1 MRKLAIGNTGIT
13 VSELCHGTLILGHL
27 QADLTPE
34 EGARAIAA
42 SLEAGVNFYDTAQGY
57 RTYPHLA
64 LGLKG
69 VPETRTVIAGK
80 SHASSYRQMRA
91 DVEEC
96 LRELSRSYIDIF
108 HLHLVASQEAL
119 RARQGALDCLVEMRQ
134 SGVIRAVA
142 ASTHTVA
149 GVRALN
155 REAAIEVIFP
165 VLNQH
170 GLGIIDGTLD
180 EMLDSLGESKQ
191 RGKFVYA
198 MKPLGGGHL
207 ANEVEEALNYLREL
221 DVCDAVAVGM
231 KDEAEVEMNVAVFED
246 RPVPDEIRQRVAGVA
261 RRLVIYDRCN
271 LCGLCIDECDQGA
284 LRLGETRAEVDD
296 ARCIFCG
303 YCAAVCSEY
312 VIRVV

>member
-1 MRKLAIGNTGIT
+1 MRKLAVADTGIT
-13 VSELCHGTLILGHL
+13 VSELCHGTLVLGHL
-27 QADLTPE
+27 QANLTPE

-42 SLEAGVNFYDTAQGY
+42 SLEAGVNFYDTAKGY

-64 LGLKG
+64 LGLRD
-69 VPETRTVIAGK
+69 VPEVQTVIAGK
-80 SHASSYRQMRA
+80 SHAGSHSEMRA

-96 LRELSRSYIDIF
+96 LRDLSRSYIDIF
-108 HLHLVASQEAL
+108 HLRLVASEEAL
-119 RARQGALDCLVEMRQ
+119 RTRHGALDCLVECRR
-134 SGVIRAVA
+134 SGTIRAVA

-155 REAAIEVIFP
+155 CEPAIDVIFP
-165 VLNQH
+165 VLIQH

-180 EMLDSLGESKQ
+180 EMLESLRESKQ

-207 ANEVEEALNYLREL
+207 SNEVKEALNYLREL

-231 KDEAEVEMNVAVFED
+231 KDEAEVQMNVAIFED
-246 RPVPDEIRQRVAGVA
+246 RRVPDDIRQHVAGVA
-261 RRLVIYDRCN
+261 RRWIVYDRCN
-271 LCGLCIDECDQGA
+271 LCGLCIDECDQDA
-284 LRLGETRAEVDD
+284 LTLGETRAEVDNS
-296 ARCIFCG
+296 RCIFCG
-303 YCAAVCSEY
+303 YCAAVCPEY

>member
-1 MRKLAIGNTGIT
+1 MRKLTIGNTGIT

-27 QADLTPE
+27 QARLTPE
-34 EGARAIAA
+34 EGARAIVA
-42 SLEAGVNFYDTAQGY
+42 SLDAGVNFYDTAQGY

-69 VPETRTVIAGK
+69 VPEGQTVIASK
-80 SHASSYRQMRA
+80 SHASSYSQMRA

-108 HLHLVASQEAL
+108 HLHLVASEEAL
-119 RARQGALDCLVEMRQ
+119 RARQGALDCLVELRQ
-134 SGVIRAVA
+134 SGAIRAVA

-149 GVRALN
+149 GVRAFN
-155 REAAIEVIFP
+155 REPAIEVIFP
-165 VLNQH
+165 VLNRYGH
-170 GLGIIDGTLD
+170 GIIDGTLD
-180 EMLDSLGESKQ
+180 EMLESLKESKQ

-207 ANEVEEALNYLREL
+207 SNEVEEALNYLREL

-246 RPVPDEIRQRVAGVA
+246 RPVPDETRQRVGSVS
-261 RRLVIYDRCN
+261 RRLIVYDRCN

-284 LRLGETRAEVDD
+284 LTLGETRAEVDNT
-296 ARCIFCG
+296 RCNFCG
-303 YCAAVCSEY
+303 YCAAVCPEY